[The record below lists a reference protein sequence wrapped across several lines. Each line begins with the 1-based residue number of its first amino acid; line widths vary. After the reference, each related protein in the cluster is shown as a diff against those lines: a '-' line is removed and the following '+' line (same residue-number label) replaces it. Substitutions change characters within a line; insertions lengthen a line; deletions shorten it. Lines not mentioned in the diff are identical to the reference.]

1 MTIGQV
7 LKDKRKEF
15 QFTQEQLAE
24 KIYVTNRTI
33 SNWETGK
40 TTPDIDSLI
49 RLANLFDLSLDNLLL
64 EGSEVVE
71 NIKKYAEVKRIKN
84 YQRATIITNFV
95 FLFAFLT
102 QDLFGTISMPVLIA
116 MLIGGISNI
125 LAITYFSTKID
136 NLLKRKND
144 NKKIWIVVIIIILL
158 AIISVLISKRL
169 F

>member
-125 LAITYFSTKID
+125 LAMTYFSTKID